1 MWSRSWLTCANGTGT
16 AMSPRLQSFPITAVS
31 WGGDGS
37 LSALQLEQMKY
48 FAMLRYVDT
57 TVAEVDFSTGSYHVV
72 YAPDERIK
80 KLFQG
85 ECLKLWRNAA

>member
-1 MWSRSWLTCANGTGT
+1 M
-16 AMSPRLQSFPITAVS
+16 
-31 WGGDGS
+31 GDGS

-72 YAPDERIK
+72 YAPGRAD
-80 KLFQG
+80 
-85 ECLKLWRNAA
+85 